1 MSRSLT
7 KYICKDPTSRKSNSL
22 GFQVDTNLEIHY
34 LNHYSFFMVQY
45 AVSHMHTP
53 KVYQGL
59 QDSRVRPLLF
69 LLYLPQHEPGSKEIP
84 TD

>member
-22 GFQVDTNLEIHY
+22 GFQVDMNLEIHY

-59 QDSRVRPLLF
+59 QDGRGQALVTSFVSAPA
-69 LLYLPQHEPGSKEIP
+69 
-84 TD
+84 